1 MEFISD
7 FFTAFWTYLESIPDL
22 LNEYMVKAGAWV
34 VISATKAKIA
44 FIGYSWEVAKEVLS
58 QLNVSGTI
66 ENLWGQL
73 DSRILG
79 VATYLKIPEA
89 LNMIINARVTR
100 YVMDVL
106 G

>member
-7 FFTAFWTYLESIPDL
+7 FFSAFWGFLDGIPALID
-22 LNEYMVKAGAWV
+22 EFMVKVGAWM
-34 VISATKAKIA
+34 VIAFTKAKIA
-44 FIGYSWEVAKEVLS
+44 FIGYSWEVAREVLD

-79 VATYLKIPEA
+79 VATYLKLPEA

-106 G
+106 Q